1 MSVVELSLMLM
12 LLLFAVLGSGVWIAL
27 ALAICGYVAILTT
40 ASTPAGQV
48 LATSVWAA
56 SDSWDLTALPMFI
69 WMGEILYRTKLS
81 DDMFEGLAP
90 WLQKLPGRLLHVN
103 VVGCAIFAAV
113 SGSSAAT
120 CATIGRIALP
130 ELLKRGYDEKMA
142 IGTLAG
148 SGTLGLLI
156 PPSIILII
164 YATVT
169 EQSIARLFIAGVIPG
184 IMLAMLFSG
193 FIVVWALLNKSRM
206 PPPDPYVPFRERVY
220 ASRRLIPV
228 TLLILGVI
236 GSIYGG
242 LASATEAAV
251 VGVFLS
257 LALSWWSGTLSRQ
270 GFTDALLGATKTS
283 CMIAFILAGAAYLT
297 AAMGFTGIPIALAEW
312 VGGFNLAPWA
322 LLSVLTLFYI
332 ILGCFLDGISMV
344 VLTTSIIIPLVQKS
358 GFDLIWFGIY
368 IVLVVEMA
376 QITPP
381 VGFNLY
387 VLQGMTGRNI
397 FTVGAYTFPLF
408 LLMCVAVALVA
419 TFPGIALWLPSTMLD
434 VSH

>member
-1 MSVVELSLMLM
+1 MSVIELSL
-12 LLLFAVLGSGVWIAL
+12 LLLVFLFVILASGVWIAL
-27 ALAICGYVAILTT
+27 ALTIVGYVAIVATL
-40 ASTPAGQV
+40 STPPGQV
-48 LATSVWAA
+48 LSTSIWAA

-69 WMGEILYRTKLS
+69 WMGEILYRTKLP
-81 DDMFEGLAP
+81 DDMFSGLAP
-90 WLQKLPGRLLHVN
+90 WMQKLPGRLLHVN

-120 CATIGRIALP
+120 CATIGRISLP

-148 SGTLGLLI
+148 AGTLGLLI

-169 EQSIARLFIAGVIPG
+169 EQSIARLFIAGVLPG
-184 IMLAMLFSG
+184 IMLAGLFMG
-193 FIVVWALLNKSRM
+193 FIVVWALLNKDRM
-206 PPPDPYVPFRERVY
+206 PEPEPPMPWRERLA

-228 TLLILGVI
+228 MLLILGVI

-257 LALSWWSGTLSRQ
+257 FAFSWWSGTLTVESFRE
-270 GFTDALLGATKTS
+270 ALLAATKTS

-297 AAMGFTGIPIALAEW
+297 AAMGFTGIPMALAEW
-312 VGGFNLAPWA
+312 ITAFQLQPWA
-322 LLSVLTLFYI
+322 LLTVLTIFYAL
-332 ILGCFLDGISMV
+332 LGCFLDGISMV
-344 VLTTSIIIPLVQKS
+344 VLTTSIIIPLVEKS

-397 FTVGAYTFPLF
+397 FTIGAYTLPLF
-408 LLMCVAVALVA
+408 LLMVAAVVLVA
-419 TFPGIALWLPSTMLD
+419 MFPGIALWLPSTMLD
-434 VSH
+434 R

>member
-1 MSVVELSLMLM
+1 MSVVQLSLALM

-27 ALAICGYVAILTT
+27 ALAICGFVAVLTT
-40 ASTPAGQV
+40 ISTPPGQV
-48 LATSVWAA
+48 LATSVWSA
-56 SDSWDLTALPMFI
+56 SNSWDLTALPMFI
-69 WMGEILYRTKLS
+69 WMGEILYRTRLS
-81 DDMFEGLAP
+81 EDMFAGLAP
-90 WLQKLPGRLLHVN
+90 WMQRLPGRLLHVN
-103 VVGCAIFAAV
+103 VLGCAIFAAV

-184 IMLAMLFSG
+184 IMLAVLFMG
-193 FIVVWALLNKSRM
+193 FIIVWALLNKSRM
-206 PPPDPYVPFRERVY
+206 PPPDPPVPLRERLA
-220 ASRRLIPV
+220 ASRRLIPII
-228 TLLILGVI
+228 LLILGVI

-257 LALSWWSGTLSRQ
+257 LALSWWSGTFSRDS
-270 GFTDALLGATKTS
+270 FVTALLAATRTS

-312 VGGFNLAPWA
+312 IGGFNFAPWA
-322 LLSVLTLFYI
+322 LLTALTAFYI
-332 ILGCFLDGISMV
+332 VLGCFLDGISMV
-344 VLTTSIIIPLVQKS
+344 VLTTSIIIPLVEKS

-368 IVLVVEMA
+368 VVLVVEMA

-397 FTVGAYTFPLF
+397 FTLGYYALPLF
-408 LLMCVAVALVA
+408 LLMCLAVVLVA
-419 TFPGIALWLPSTMLD
+419 AFPGIALWLPSTMLD
-434 VSH
+434 AR

>member
-1 MSVVELSLMLM
+1 MSVVGLSLVLM
-12 LLLFAVLGSGVWIAL
+12 LLLFLILGSGVWIAI
-27 ALAICGYVAILTT
+27 ALAVCGFAAVLTKVA
-40 ASTPAGQV
+40 TPAGQV
-48 LATSVWAA
+48 LATSMWTA
-56 SDSWDLTALPMFI
+56 SNSWDLTALPMFI

-103 VVGCAIFAAV
+103 VIGCAIFAAV

-130 ELLKRGYDEKMA
+130 ELLKRGYDERMA
-142 IGTLAG
+142 VGTLAG

-156 PPSIILII
+156 PPSIIMIV
-164 YATVT
+164 YATAT
-169 EQSIARLFIAGVIPG
+169 DQSIARLFIAGVVPG
-184 IMLAMLFSG
+184 IVLAGLFMG
-193 FIVVWALLNKSRM
+193 FIVVWALFNHARM
-206 PPPDPYVPFRERVY
+206 PPPEPVVPFRRRVY

-228 TLLILGVI
+228 MLLILGVI

-251 VGVFLS
+251 VGVFLA
-257 LALSWWSGTLSRQ
+257 LGLSWWSGTLTKQ
-270 GFTDALLGATKTS
+270 GLIDSLMGATRTS

-297 AAMGFTGIPIALAEW
+297 AAMGFTGIPSALAEW
-312 VGGFNLAPWA
+312 ISGFNMPPWA
-322 LLSVLTLFYI
+322 LLTVLTAFYI
-332 ILGCFLDGISMV
+332 VLGCFLDGISMV
-344 VLTTSIIIPLVQKS
+344 VLTTSIIIPLVTKA

-397 FTVGAYTFPLF
+397 FTIGAYALPLF
-408 LLMCVAVALVA
+408 FLMCVAVILVA
-419 TFPGIALWLPSTMLD
+419 AFPGLALWLPSTMLD
-434 VSH
+434 AR

>member
-1 MSVVELSLMLM
+1 MTVVSLSLVLM

-27 ALAICGYVAILTT
+27 ALSVCGYIAIVTT
-40 ASTPAGQV
+40 MSTPPGQV
-48 LATSVWAA
+48 LATSMWAG

-69 WMGEILYRTKLS
+69 WMGEILYRTKLP

-90 WLQKLPGRLLHVN
+90 WMQKLPGRLLHVN

-169 EQSIARLFIAGVIPG
+169 EQSIARLFIAGVLPG
-184 IMLAMLFSG
+184 VLLAGLFMG
-193 FIVVWALLNKSRM
+193 FIMVWAMINKSRM
-206 PPPDPYVPFRERVY
+206 PPAEPAVPFWKRVY
-220 ASRRLIPV
+220 TSRRLLPV
-228 TLLILGVI
+228 MLLILGVI

-257 LALSWWSGTLSRQ
+257 LAFSWWSGTLNKAS
-270 GFTDALLGATKTS
+270 FIEALMAATRTS

-297 AAMGFTGIPIALAEW
+297 AAMGFTGIPIALADW
-312 VGGFNLAPWA
+312 ISGFKLAPWA
-322 LLSVLTLFYI
+322 LITVLTAFYI
-332 ILGCFLDGISMV
+332 VLGCFLDGISMV
-344 VLTTSIIIPLVQKS
+344 VLTTSIIIPLVEKS

-368 IVLVVEMA
+368 VVLVVEMA

-397 FTVGAYTFPLF
+397 FSIGAYALPLF

-419 TFPGIALWLPSTMLD
+419 LFPGIAVWLPSTMLD
-434 VSH
+434 AR

>member
-1 MSVVELSLMLM
+1 MSVVELSLVLI

-27 ALAICGYVAILTT
+27 ALAVCGFVAILTKM
-40 ASTPAGQV
+40 STPAGQV
-48 LATSVWAA
+48 LATSMWAA

-81 DDMFEGLAP
+81 EDMFAGLAP
-90 WLQKLPGRLLHVN
+90 WLQRLPGRLLHVN

-169 EQSIARLFIAGVIPG
+169 EQSIARLFIAGVLPG
-184 IMLAMLFSG
+184 ILLAGLFMG
-193 FIVVWALLNKSRM
+193 FIVAWALLHPERM
-206 PPPDPYVPFRERVY
+206 PAPEPAVALRERIY
-220 ASRRLIPV
+220 AARRLIPII
-228 TLLILGVI
+228 LLILGVI

-257 LALSWWSGTLSRQ
+257 LFLSWVSGTLTRQ
-270 GFTDALLGATKTS
+270 GFVDSLLGATRTS

-297 AAMGFTGIPIALAEW
+297 TAMGFTGIPIALAEW
-312 VGGFNLAPWA
+312 IGGFKLAPWA
-322 LLSVLTLFYI
+322 LLTALTLFYI
-332 ILGCFLDGISMV
+332 VLGCFLDGISMV
-344 VLTTSIIIPLVQKS
+344 VLTTSIIIPLVEKS

-368 IVLVVEMA
+368 VVLVVEMA

-397 FTVGAYTFPLF
+397 FTVGAYALPLF
-408 LLMCVAVALVA
+408 CLMCTAVVLV
-419 TFPGIALWLPSTMLD
+419 TMFPAIALWLPSTMLD
-434 VSH
+434 AR

>member
-1 MSVVELSLMLM
+1 MSVIELSLILM

-27 ALAICGYVAILTT
+27 ALAVCGFAAVMTKV
-40 ASTPAGQV
+40 STPAGQV
-48 LATSVWAA
+48 LATSMWAA

-148 SGTLGLLI
+148 AGTLGLLI

-184 IMLAMLFSG
+184 IMLAGLFMG
-193 FIVVWALLNKSRM
+193 FIVVWALLNEERM
-206 PPPDPYVPFRERVY
+206 PPPEPAVPFLERVK

-257 LALSWWSGTLSRQ
+257 LFLSWWSGTLTIA
-270 GFTDALLGATKTS
+270 GFRDSLLAATRTS
-283 CMIAFILAGAAYLT
+283 CMISFILAGAAFLT

-312 VGGFNLAPWA
+312 IGGFALPSWA
-322 LLSVLTLFYI
+322 LLAVLTAFYI
-332 ILGCFLDGISMV
+332 VLGCFLDGISMV

-397 FTVGAYTFPLF
+397 FTIGAYALPLF
-408 LLMCVAVALVA
+408 ILMCVAVVLVA
-419 TFPGIALWLPSTMLD
+419 MFPGIALWLPSTMLD
-434 VSH
+434 AR

>member
-1 MSVVELSLMLM
+1 MSVIEVS
-12 LLLFAVLGSGVWIAL
+12 LLLLLALFAILASGVWIAM
-27 ALAICGYVAILTT
+27 ALTIVGYIAIVVTM
-40 ASTPAGQV
+40 STPPGQV
-48 LATSVWAA
+48 LSTSIWSA

-69 WMGEILYRTKLS
+69 WMGEILYRTKLP
-81 DDMFEGLAP
+81 DDMFTGLAP
-90 WLQKLPGRLLHVN
+90 WMQRLPGRLLHVN

-184 IMLAMLFSG
+184 IMLAVLFMG
-193 FIVVWALLNKSRM
+193 FIMVWALLNKDRM
-206 PPPDPYVPFRERVY
+206 PAPEPAISFREKIA

-228 TLLILGVI
+228 MLLILGVI

-257 LALSWWSGTLSRQ
+257 FVFSWWSGTLTLESFRE
-270 GFTDALLGATKTS
+270 ALLAATKTS

-297 AAMGFTGIPIALAEW
+297 AAMGFTGIPAALAEW
-312 VGGFNLAPWA
+312 ITAFNLPPWA
-322 LLSVLTLFYI
+322 LLTALTLFYAL
-332 ILGCFLDGISMV
+332 LGCFLDGISMV
-344 VLTTSIIIPLVQKS
+344 VLTTSIIIPLVEKS

-368 IVLVVEMA
+368 VVLVVEMA

-397 FTVGAYTFPLF
+397 FTIGAYTLPLF
-408 LLMCVAVALVA
+408 LLMVLAVILVA
-419 TFPGIALWLPSTMLD
+419 MFPGIALWLPSTMLD
-434 VSH
+434 AH